1 MSCPEHFDSR
11 AAAYRQL
18 AQDSTDPRLAEDMFE
33 IASMFSSMANDLR
46 LLRQTSPKRQLHSSW
61 NWARLG
67 PVRSERHLPL
77 EVSPPLRA

>member
-18 AQDSTDPRLAEDMFE
+18 AQNSSDPRLAGDMFE
-33 IASMFSSMANDLR
+33 IASMFSSMAIDLR
-46 LLRQTSPKRQLHSSW
+46 LLRQTSPKPQLHSSW

-67 PVRSERHLPL
+67 RLRRERHLPL
-77 EVSPPLRA
+77 EVAPPLRA